1 MCDRG
6 GFEKQRPCEAG
17 EAISP
22 VGLCVASIF
31 RFSKNASGRIFWV
44 YYNFYWRSFWNTW
57 IKPKPLGLSVI
68 SYAFNFVLV
77 MYHIWINRIFIGK
90 VVGAH
95 MKFYMYPLCRCNF
108 SGDSYPILQKF
119 CLFVVRNHCQPND
132 DTCKHPR
139 QYRSCPN
146 TRLTSTQRYDCRYK
160 NSDIRECM
168 NEVL

>member
-1 MCDRG
+1 MRPG

-119 CLFVVRNHCQPND
+119 CLFVVRNHCQPMMIPASIHANIAAAQIPD
-132 DTCKHPR
+132 LQAPKDMTAATKIPT
-139 QYRSCPN
+139 YAN
-146 TRLTSTQRYDCRYK
+146 
-160 NSDIRECM
+160 
-168 NEVL
+168 V